1 MEPSF
6 DQFYK
11 KKMDNR
17 DPSEMIEQFIFMRK
31 NKNNPLINSTNSA
44 LVDCFSSISTNDN
57 SFMRSVISDNSNYK
71 KKKSFSITQ
80 KFSNYTKELQN
91 DLGRKQKIE
100 NLNKKMINNVN
111 VLNIRYIDTGSNNY
125 FLACRPRFNKVID
138 YNRKAQDLYK
148 MDLSPNTGCWSV
160 NVSRKVFD
168 YRNDLLNQK

>member
-1 MEPSF
+1 M
-6 DQFYK
+6 K
-11 KKMDNR
+11 
-17 DPSEMIEQFIFMRK
+17 
-31 NKNNPLINSTNSA
+31 T
-44 LVDCFSSISTNDN
+44 
-57 SFMRSVISDNSNYK
+57 VISDNSNYK

-160 NVSRKVFD
+160 NVSR
-168 YRNDLLNQK
+168 